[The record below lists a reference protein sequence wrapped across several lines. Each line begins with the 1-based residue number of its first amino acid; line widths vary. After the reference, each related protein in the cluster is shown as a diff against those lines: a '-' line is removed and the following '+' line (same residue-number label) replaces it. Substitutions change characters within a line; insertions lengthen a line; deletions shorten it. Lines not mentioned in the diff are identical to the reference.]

1 MQHEGSHEVNALLVA
16 PTTDFT
22 GGHHE
27 LDPMSLIREF
37 GVLPLLVPAR
47 GRERGS
53 VELVGAVADAPSGGE
68 RGAERRVDDDG
79 AATEEGEPTCDDVE
93 FPQVVGRDAGHGEVA
108 EAGAR
113 SNLHGGTARFPAQL
127 CDCELE
133 SLPAPRQA
141 TGRVAREEVVAPRV

>member
-1 MQHEGSHEVNALLVA
+1 MQHEGSHQVNTLLVA
-16 PTTDFT
+16 PTSDFT

-27 LDPMSLIREF
+27 LDPVSLIREF

-79 AATEEGEPTCDDVE
+79 AATEEGKPTRNDVD
-93 FPQVVGRDAGHGEVA
+93 FPLVVGRNAGHGKVA
-108 EAGAR
+108 EAGTR
-113 SNLHGGTARFPAQL
+113 GNLHGGTARLPEQL
-127 CDCELE
+127 CERELE
-133 SLPAPRQA
+133 SLPAPRRPA
-141 TGRVAREEVVAPRV
+141 EKHARR